1 MTWHF
6 WLALLIRSSVLL
18 AAAEVVRIFCGRC
31 APKVRFRIRICS
43 IALLA
48 ALPLLSAFIP
58 EIRLPLWH
66 AAAGGREM
74 VTVNQTLFVM
84 GRERTLFSVNWAPA
98 LWLAGVAA
106 ALAPACF
113 GALSIWRISR
123 RAVPLSGQAWTG
135 LLDELCAKTGL
146 KTKPEVLK
154 VSGLTAP
161 VTCGLVRTRI
171 LLPADCQDWPDS
183 RLRAALLHELAHVR
197 RRDLPIQ
204 LCVHA
209 IAALWWFQPL
219 VWIVRRALRHES
231 ELACDAEAIALGIRP
246 SQYAN
251 ELLEIAR
258 SLGAHRS
265 WAGAALSM
273 TPAPGLERR
282 IAIILNPQPALRSS
296 GRALVSF
303 IGLAVAALGAS
314 AVTLGANQRFS
325 ESRGL
330 TMKRTLIPGLL
341 TSIGLSAATVS
352 GSLTDITGGAI
363 PNAQISLYNPDTGAK
378 QEAVSGADGKFTIE
392 NAPAGDAILRVEKP
406 GFSSLFR
413 EFDLKADSN
422 VDRALTM
429 QVGPIQQQV
438 TVAGQG
444 SAKPQV
450 TRLSPDRLRIGGSVE
465 ESKLIQKEMPVYPP
479 SAKAAGIQGTVSL
492 EAVISKDGV
501 PQEIR
506 VLSSPSDDLSESALE
521 AVREWRYTPTLLNG
535 NPVEVLTDIT
545 VNYTLSQ

>member
-1 MTWHF
+1 MTWY
-6 WLALLIRSSVLL
+6 LLVALLVRSSLLL
-18 AAAEVVRIFCGRC
+18 AAAEVVRTFCGRC

-43 IALLA
+43 VALLA
-48 ALPLLSAFIP
+48 AIRLFSAFLP
-58 EIRLPLWH
+58 EIHIPLWPT
-66 AAAGGREM
+66 AGGRGV
-74 VTVNQTLFVM
+74 VTVSQTLFII
-84 GRERTLFSVNWAPA
+84 GRGGNPFSVNWALA
-98 LWLAGVAA
+98 VWVAGVAV

-113 GALSIWRISR
+113 SAFSIWRIRQHALALRS
-123 RAVPLSGQAWTG
+123 QAWTD
-135 LLDELCAKTGL
+135 LLDELCEKTGL
-146 KTKPEVLK
+146 ETKPEVLK
-154 VSGLTAP
+154 ASGVMAP
-161 VTCGLVRTRI
+161 VTCGLARTRI
-171 LLPADCQDWPDS
+171 LLPADCGDWPDS
-183 RLRAALLHELAHVR
+183 RRRAVLLHELAHIR

-204 LCVHA
+204 LFVH
-209 IAALWWFQPL
+209 IVAALWWFQPL
-219 VWIVRRALRHES
+219 VWVVRRGIRHES
-231 ELACDAEAIALGIRP
+231 ELACDADAVALGMRP

-258 SLGAHRS
+258 TLGAHRS
-265 WAGAALSM
+265 WTGAALSM
-273 TPAPGLERR
+273 IPASGFERR
-282 IAIILNPQPALRSS
+282 IAVILNPQPVLRSS
-296 GRALVSF
+296 GRAAISI
-303 IGLAVAALGAS
+303 IGLALVTLGAS

-325 ESRGL
+325 DSRGL

-363 PNAQISLYNPDTGAK
+363 PDAKVVLYDPDTGAK
-378 QEAVSGADGKFTIE
+378 QEAISGADGKFVIE
-392 NAPAGDAILRVEKP
+392 NALAGEAILRVEKP
-406 GFSSLFR
+406 GFSSVFR

-429 QVGPIQQQV
+429 QVGPIEQRV

-450 TRLSPDRLRIGGSVE
+450 TRLASDRLRIGGSVE
-465 ESKLIQKEMPVYPP
+465 ASNLIQKKTPVYPA
-479 SAKAAGIQGTVSL
+479 SAKAAGVQGAVLL
-492 EAVISKDGV
+492 EAVISKEGV